1 MKFRN
6 HSLAVCT
13 MILFGT
19 ASFLGGCA
27 TTGMERSVKTSDSI
41 QDLEKE
47 IRKIDGQIDATSR
60 SLEAL
65 VSPGNTNLKKSFNN
79 YSDNLEKLDD
89 DGKKVIKRMDEM
101 KEHSNDYFAKWEKQ
115 GTNYKNP
122 EISKLSAE
130 RRMKLAEIYA
140 RVPAAGAGIKSS
152 YLASLTTLKEI
163 KSYLSNDLTPKG
175 IEAVDP
181 VAKRAV
187 QNLAEL
193 KVSLQPVIPALE
205 EIKAELYSGKK

>member
-1 MKFRN
+1 MKLRN
-6 HSLAVCT
+6 QLLAVFAT
-13 MILFGT
+13 FLLST
-19 ASFLGGCA
+19 AAFLGGCA
-27 TTGMERSVKTSDSI
+27 TTGMDRSVKTSDSI

-65 VSPGNTNLKKSFNN
+65 VAPGNTELKKSFNN

-101 KEHSNDYFAKWEKQ
+101 KEHSNDYFDEWEKQ
-115 GTNYKNP
+115 GTSYKNP

-130 RRMKLAEIYA
+130 RRMKLTEIYA

-163 KSYLSNDLTPKG
+163 KSYLANDLTPKG
-175 IEAVDP
+175 IEAIDP